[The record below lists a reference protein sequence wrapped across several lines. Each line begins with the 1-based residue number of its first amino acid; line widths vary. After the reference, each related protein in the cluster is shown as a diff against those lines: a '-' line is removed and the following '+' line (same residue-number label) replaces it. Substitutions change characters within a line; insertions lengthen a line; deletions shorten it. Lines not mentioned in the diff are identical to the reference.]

1 MKRKKAFTLV
11 ELLIVIAILAIL
23 STVSIIGY
31 SSFTYKAKESNDIA
45 TLKQMNTVLDA
56 GKMISDVDDE
66 YDTLKLLVAN
76 GLYDFKT
83 QKDNTRFVYD
93 SFSKSILYV
102 DDEGNILNK
111 NTDNIGESSHWR
123 KLGLLEKI
131 SDVTETIN
139 YQDYFN

>member
-1 MKRKKAFTLV
+1 
-11 ELLIVIAILAIL
+11 
-23 STVSIIGY
+23 
-31 SSFTYKAKESNDIA
+31 
-45 TLKQMNTVLDA
+45 
-56 GKMISDVDDE
+56 MISDVDDE
-66 YDTLKLLVAN
+66 YDALKLLIAN

-102 DDEGNILNK
+102 DDESNILNK

-123 KLGLLEKI
+123 KLGLLEEI